1 MYYNNGE
8 ASRLRRRLGSE
19 SDNSDGSYVVT
30 APGSGFTVTQE
41 NVTPH
46 LSPNPRNPSKSSF
59 ANSNGNLNNMMSA
72 SSRDRTLEFRNT
84 VQSLRGR
91 QMNGGVAG
99 RRDAARHNSDFINIA
114 KSISGDITNTY
125 TKLEKLT
132 LLCKRKTIFDDK
144 PVEIQELTY
153 IIKHDIANL
162 NKQIGQLQDIAKAQ
176 RAAQGQHQQSHS
188 SGVVVQLQ
196 SKLASMS
203 NNFKQ
208 VLEVRTENLKSQKSR
223 AEQFSVG
230 GVTTSLP
237 QSVTQG
243 YHSGSVLAME
253 DDMSAGGGDAVI
265 DMGGAMGGQ
274 MMVTQDNDS
283 YYASRADAMHTIES
297 TIVELG
303 GIFTQLA
310 HMVKEQQE
318 MVERIDS
325 NVEDTALNVELGHN
339 EILKYFQSVTSNR
352 WLMVKIFGVLI
363 FFFLIF
369 VIFMA

>member
-1 MYYNNGE
+1 
-8 ASRLRRRLGSE
+8 
-19 SDNSDGSYVVT
+19 
-30 APGSGFTVTQE
+30 
-41 NVTPH
+41 
-46 LSPNPRNPSKSSF
+46 
-59 ANSNGNLNNMMSA
+59 
-72 SSRDRTLEFRNT
+72 
-84 VQSLRGR
+84 
-91 QMNGGVAG
+91 MNGAVSRMAG
-99 RRDAARHNSDFINIA
+99 GLTHANNSEFISIA
-114 KSISGDITNTY
+114 KAISGDITNTY

-153 IIKHDIANL
+153 IIKHDIAEL
-162 NKQIGQLQDIAKAQ
+162 NKQISQLQNIAKAQ
-176 RAAQGQHQQSHS
+176 RTAQGQHQQSHS

-196 SKLASMS
+196 AKLASMS

-230 GVTTSLP
+230 GVSTSLP

-243 YHSGSVLAME
+243 YHAGSVLAME
-253 DDMSAGGGDAVI
+253 DDAKSGGDAVI
-265 DMGGAMGGQ
+265 DMGAMGGQ
-274 MMVTQDNDS
+274 MMVSQDNDS

-297 TIVELG
+297 TIVDLG

-310 HMVKEQQE
+310 HMLKEQEE
-318 MVERIDS
+318 MVQRIDS
-325 NVEDTALNVELGHN
+325 NVEDTALNVDMGHN

>member
-1 MYYNNGE
+1 MYFSE
-8 ASRLRRRLGSE
+8 TSQLRRRLGDE
-19 SDNSDGSYVVT
+19 ADPAPTADQSYVVT
-30 APGSGFTVTQE
+30 GPGSGFHVTQ
-41 NVTPH
+41 NNSVSPH
-46 LSPNPRNPSKSSF
+46 PSPNPR
-59 ANSNGNLNNMMSA
+59 ANKGLTGSTMSMTS

-91 QMNGGVAG
+91 QMNGAVSRARGG
-99 RRDAARHNSDFINIA
+99 ARHNSEFINIA
-114 KSISGDITNTY
+114 KSISVDITNTY

-196 SKLASMS
+196 AKLASMS

-243 YHSGSVLAME
+243 YHAGSVLAMD
-253 DDMSAGGGDAVI
+253 DDMSASGGGDAVI
-265 DMGGAMGGQ
+265 DMGGAVGGGQ
-274 MMVTQDNDS
+274 MVVAQDQDS

-310 HMVKEQQE
+310 HMVKEQEE
-318 MVERIDS
+318 MVQRIDS
-325 NVEDTALNVELGHN
+325 NVEDTALNVEMGHN

>member
-1 MYYNNGE
+1 MYYGE
-8 ASRLRRRLGSE
+8 ATQLRRRLGSE
-19 SDNSDGSYVVT
+19 SDKNPSEDQSYVVT
-30 APGSGFTVTQE
+30 GTGSGFHVTQE
-41 NVTPH
+41 NITPH
-46 LSPNPRNPSKSSF
+46 ASPNPRANGKGGFSSL
-59 ANSNGNLNNMMSA
+59 NGPTSTMMST

-91 QMNGGVAG
+91 QMNGAVN
-99 RRDAARHNSDFINIA
+99 RSQTRHNSEFFNIA

-162 NKQIGQLQDIAKAQ
+162 NKQIGQLQNIAKAQ
-176 RAAQGQHQQSHS
+176 RTAQGQHQQSHS

-243 YHSGSVLAME
+243 YHAGSVLAME
-253 DDMSAGGGDAVI
+253 DDVKSGGDAVI

-318 MVERIDS
+318 MVQRIDS
-325 NVEDTALNVELGHN
+325 NVEDTALNVDMGHQ

>member
-1 MYYNNGE
+1 MYNSE
-8 ASRLRRRLGSE
+8 STRLRRRLGSDSE
-19 SDNSDGSYVVT
+19 NNDGRSYVVT
-30 APGSGFTVTQE
+30 GSGSGFQVTQE
-41 NVTPH
+41 NTTPQS
-46 LSPNPRNPSKSSF
+46 SPNPRAASKY
-59 ANSNGNLNNMMSA
+59 SNGSISSVTMN
-72 SSRDRTLEFRNT
+72 SSRDRTAEFRNT

-91 QMNGGVAG
+91 QNGAV
-99 RRDAARHNSDFINIA
+99 RSARSVRQNSEFINIA
-114 KSISGDITNTY
+114 KSISQDITNTY

-153 IIKHDIANL
+153 IIKHDIAEL
-162 NKQIGQLQDIAKAQ
+162 NKQISQLQNIAKAQ
-176 RAAQGQHQQSHS
+176 RAAQGHHQQSHS

-196 SKLASMS
+196 AKLASMS

-230 GVTTSLP
+230 GVSTSLP

-253 DDMSAGGGDAVI
+253 DDIKSGGDAVI
-265 DMGGAMGGQ
+265 DMGAMGGQ

-310 HMVKEQQE
+310 HMVKEQEE
-318 MVERIDS
+318 MVQRIDS
-325 NVEDTALNVELGHN
+325 NVEDTALNVDRGHN